1 MDKKIIKQRR
11 MNEAQRMTTS
21 NEGYQLMKYDI
32 EWMRRRADEGVSV
45 RRQQTE
51 DGIKWMKSSG

>member
-1 MDKKIIKQRR
+1 
-11 MNEAQRMTTS
+11 MTTS

-51 DGIKWMKSSG
+51 DGIKRMKSSG